1 MTPMTHLLRFAL
13 GALLALNTVAAAA
26 QQLTV
31 SAATS
36 LTEALRE
43 IGARFE
49 AGRPGVTLR
58 FNFAASGPL
67 LQQIVQ
73 GAPVDVFVSADD
85 ETVARGIEQKVLD
98 AGSARTIASNTLVLI
113 RPIAGAPELR
123 TPADLTRPEVQR
135 IAIGKPATT
144 PVGRYTRQALAAAG
158 LWEPLQP
165 RFVPTDTVR
174 QVLDYVARGEVEAGF
189 VYRTD
194 AAVMPDK
201 VQVVA
206 VVGGHEPIRYPA
218 VLVSDGRHKAL
229 AAEFITFLGTPAAQD
244 VLARR
249 GFAPA
254 VSAR

>member
-1 MTPMTHLLRFAL
+1 MPMKHLLRFVL
-13 GALLALNTVAAAA
+13 GALLAVAMFSAAA

-31 SAATS
+31 SAASS

-49 AGRPGVTLR
+49 AGRPGVTMR
-58 FNFAASGPL
+58 FTFAAPTAL

-73 GAPVDVFVSADD
+73 GAPVDVFVSADQ
-85 ETVARGIEQKVLD
+85 ETVARGVEQKVLD
-98 AGSARTIASNTLVLI
+98 DGSARIFASNTLVLI
-113 RPIAGAPELR
+113 QPLAGGPSLR
-123 TPADLTRPEVQR
+123 TLADLTRPEVQR
-135 IAIGKPATT
+135 IAIGKPATV
-144 PVGRYTRQALAAAG
+144 PAGRYTRQALVAAG

-165 RFVPTDTVR
+165 RFVPADSVR

>member
-1 MTPMTHLLRFAL
+1 MMPIKRFARITL
-13 GALLALNTVAAAA
+13 GVLLTFTTLASAA

-31 SAATS
+31 SAAAS

-49 AGRPGVTLR
+49 AARPGVTLR

-73 GAPVDVFVSADD
+73 GAPVDVFVSADE

-98 AGSARTIASNTLVLI
+98 AGSRRSVASNTLVLI
-113 RPIAGAPELR
+113 RPITGAPELR
-123 TPADLTRPEVQR
+123 TPADLARAEVQR

-144 PVGRYTRQALAAAG
+144 PVGRYTQQALAAAG

-165 RFVPTDTVR
+165 RFVPADNVR

-201 VQVVA
+201 VQVVT

-218 VLVSDGRHKAL
+218 VVVSDSRHKAR
-229 AAEFITFLGTPAAQD
+229 AAEFIAFLGTPAAQD

-249 GFAPA
+249 GFAAP
-254 VSAR
+254 